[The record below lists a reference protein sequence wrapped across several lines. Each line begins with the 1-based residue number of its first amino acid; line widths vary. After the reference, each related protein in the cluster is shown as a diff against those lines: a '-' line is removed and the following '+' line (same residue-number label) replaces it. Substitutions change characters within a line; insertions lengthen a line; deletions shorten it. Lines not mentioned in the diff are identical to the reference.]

1 MKRIYLSPPHLGNME
16 FEFVQE
22 AFRSNW
28 ISTVGPHIEAFEA
41 EIARYAGT
49 KGAIV
54 VSSGTAGLHLALRV
68 HGVGPGD
75 TVFVST
81 LTFIASVNPIIYQ
94 GAEPVFID
102 SEPDSWNMSPA
113 ALERALADAAR
124 KNRLPKAVIA
134 VNLYGQSA
142 KYDEIKALCAP
153 YGIPVIE
160 DAAES
165 LGAEYKGR
173 RSGSIGDIG
182 VYSFN
187 GNKIIT
193 TSGGGAVVSDNL
205 EHLQIMKH
213 WSTQAR
219 MPEIHYQHEEI
230 GYNYRMSNI
239 LAGIGRGQ
247 LLELDGRVAAR
258 RKVFA
263 NYRERLG
270 AIEGISFM
278 PELAE
283 GFSTRWLTAMTVD
296 PSQCPVPV
304 SRIIAA
310 LQENEIESRPV
321 WKPMHLQP
329 CFAGKEI
336 YAHSPE
342 LNVAEQLFA
351 CGICLPSGSNLTEE
365 EQSRVMDIIEEV
377 IHKQSVSL

>member
-160 DAAES
+160 DGPNLWGPSTKADAAGPSAISGCTLLTGTKS
-165 LGAEYKGR
+165 LRLRAAGPLYPT
-173 RSGSIGDIG
+173 I
-182 VYSFN
+182 
-187 GNKIIT
+187 
-193 TSGGGAVVSDNL
+193 
-205 EHLQIMKH
+205 
-213 WSTQAR
+213 
-219 MPEIHYQHEEI
+219 
-230 GYNYRMSNI
+230 SNTC
-239 LAGIGRGQ
+239 
-247 LLELDGRVAAR
+247 
-258 RKVFA
+258 K
-263 NYRERLG
+263 
-270 AIEGISFM
+270 S
-278 PELAE
+278 
-283 GFSTRWLTAMTVD
+283 
-296 PSQCPVPV
+296 
-304 SRIIAA
+304 
-310 LQENEIESRPV
+310 
-321 WKPMHLQP
+321 
-329 CFAGKEI
+329 
-336 YAHSPE
+336 
-342 LNVAEQLFA
+342 
-351 CGICLPSGSNLTEE
+351 
-365 EQSRVMDIIEEV
+365 
-377 IHKQSVSL
+377 

>member
-1 MKRIYLSPPHLGNME
+1 MKRIYLSPPHLGRRE
-16 FEFVQE
+16 YEFVEE
-22 AFRSNW
+22 AFRTNW

-41 EIARYAGT
+41 ELAAYAGT
-49 KGAIV
+49 KGAVV

-68 HGVGPGD
+68 HGVGLGD

-102 SEPDSWNMSPA
+102 SDPDSWNMSPA
-113 ALERALADAAR
+113 ALQTALDDAER
-124 KNRLPKAVIA
+124 NGCLPKAVIA

-165 LGAEYKGR
+165 LGARYKGKA
-173 RSGSIGDIG
+173 SGSIGEIG

-205 EHLQIMKH
+205 EYLQKIKH

-219 MPEIHYQHEEI
+219 LPELHYQHEEI

-247 LLELDGRVAAR
+247 LMELDGRVAAR
-258 RKVFA
+258 RRIFA
-263 NYRERLG
+263 NYERRLG
-270 AIEGISFM
+270 LIDGISFM
-278 PELAE
+278 PELQE
-283 GFSTRWLTAMTVD
+283 GFSTRWLTAMTLD
-296 PSQCPVPV
+296 SSKLPVTV
-304 SRIIAA
+304 TQIIAA
-310 LQENEIESRPV
+310 LQANGIESRPV

-329 CFAGKEI
+329 CFEGKKI
-336 YAHSPE
+336 YAHAPDW
-342 LNVAEQLFA
+342 NVAEQLFA
-351 CGICLPSGSNLTEE
+351 TGICLPSGSNLTEE
-365 EQSRVMDIIEEV
+365 DQNRVMDIIEQV
-377 IHKQSVSL
+377 IYKQAVSL